1 MILGG
6 VMKKILFL
14 LLFASLSF
22 AQNLYINEFMA
33 LNNSTIKDNFDRY
46 EDWIEIY
53 NAGNLP
59 VDLTGFGLTDEK
71 TQPYKWVFTGDV
83 EIPPKGY
90 LLIWASNRDTIIG
103 DFIHTNFALNGSGE
117 FIGLSSPT
125 QIFIDSITFG
135 PQTADRS
142 FGRKPDG
149 SSNWMIFISPT
160 PGYSN
165 DSLSTLPLPSPTFS
179 YSSGIYS
186 SPFTLTLSHP
196 ISNAQIYYTL
206 DGSHPSTNSILYT
219 SPILIDSNRVVRA
232 IAYLPNRPQS
242 KIATRSYFISPAGNL
257 PILSIVTDPQNLY
270 SPDSG
275 IYIHY
280 DSTGDNWERFSTV
293 EFFERNGV
301 DKFSIDCGL
310 RIHGGFTR
318 AKAKKSFRAN
328 FRRIYG
334 NSVLNY
340 KLFKDFNADVFDEVV
355 FKAGSNDMSRLSPR
369 WTLIRDQLIS
379 NLWMRYK
386 GLISH
391 GFYAIVYLNGSPFGI
406 YNIREHIDS
415 IYLKQHL
422 GIKYPELRENWTQ
435 KLGSSANWDSI
446 WSFIYNQPQ
455 LDSVQFKF
463 VEDRVDIKNYI
474 DYFAFQIYCGNF
486 DWPHNNLLFGRDAL
500 GGKWNWIMWDVD
512 QTFAVYDFGPYNTIE
527 WALRD
532 TVRTDLLYYDYP
544 DLVEATRFPRRL
556 FSNTKFRESFISR
569 FTDLLNTAFQ
579 PQNVLPIY
587 DSLKNH
593 LNSDI
598 TFEIQKW
605 GSSYQ
610 TWLKN
615 LDTLRMFIETRVDSL
630 RLYTIR
636 KFGFTGLNNVMVNL
650 NPSNGKLYINDLE
663 INSTNFS
670 GKYFTGMKI
679 TVSAEPAIGFKFSH
693 WSDTTLPKSKSF
705 TTTVNRDFVF
715 EPIFVPDTSPV
726 NIAANNVIINEYW
739 LNDNG
744 TRYASIGHRPIYGD
758 WVELLVTKDG
768 GVDLR
773 NWRLTN
779 NSTKTKRDT
788 TDLNEGSIFF
798 KNLPQLSSV
807 PKGTYILLVLKKHP
821 SNDYYFS
828 SDDLDYSDS
837 TMIFYIGNG
846 NLDGSF
852 DPGFGVRTSNDR
864 LVLLHP
870 NKMIDYSDDIGVDF
884 ISEGS
889 DVTPSSFGVSN
900 DGVNFIN
907 PFVGIGDDDGA
918 IFAYSALNNF
928 NNDNGIDENPGDDK
942 PGSGGWIVD
951 PSKEFTGDDP
961 ANPNQRNILTPGK
974 KNYSGTTD
982 VVDIQ
987 IPEKFIL
994 YNNYPN
1000 PFNSQ
1005 TKIKFALP
1013 VTEKVEIKVYNI
1025 LGQEIATLLNDI
1037 KQPAYYEIIF
1047 DASKYN
1053 LASGVYIV
1061 NLRSGKFNQSIKML
1075 YLK

>member
-1 MILGG
+1 
-6 VMKKILFL
+6 MKKVILLFL
-14 LLFASLSF
+14 ALTTMSYS
-22 AQNLYINEFMA
+22 QNLFINEFMA

-59 VDLTGFGLTDEK
+59 VDLNGFGLTDDK
-71 TQPYKWVFTGDV
+71 AQPYKWVFNGNV
-83 EIPPKGY
+83 EIPAKGY

-103 DFIHTNFALNGSGE
+103 DFIHTNFALSGSGE

-149 SSNWMIFISPT
+149 STNWMIFVSPT
-160 PGYSN
+160 PGISN
-165 DSLSTLPLPSPTFS
+165 DSLSVLPLSTPTFS
-179 YSSGIYS
+179 HSSGIYS

-196 ISNAQIYYTL
+196 VTNAQIFYTI
-206 DGSHPSTNSILYT
+206 DGSHPTTSSNLYT
-219 SPILIDSNRVVRA
+219 SPILIDSNRVIRA
-232 IAYLPNRPQS
+232 IAYLPGRPQS
-242 KIATRSYFISPAGNL
+242 KIATRSFFISPAGNL
-257 PILSIVTDPQNLY
+257 PILSLVTDPQNLFN
-270 SPDSG
+270 PDSG

-280 DSTGDNWERFSTV
+280 DSTGDDWERYSTL
-293 EFFERNGV
+293 EFFERDGV
-301 DKFSIDCGL
+301 NKFSIDCGL

-318 AKAKKSFRAN
+318 AKEKKSFRVN
-328 FRRIYG
+328 FRKIYG

-340 KLFKDFNADVFDEVV
+340 KLFKDLNADIFDEVV
-355 FKAGSNDMSRLSPR
+355 IKAGSNDMVRLSSR

-386 GLISH
+386 GLVSS
-391 GFYAIVYLNGSPFGI
+391 GFYARVYLNGQPFGI

-415 IYLKQHL
+415 LYLKHHL
-422 GIKYPELRENWTQ
+422 GIRYPELRENWTQ
-435 KLGSSANWDSI
+435 KLGSSAHWDSI
-446 WSFIYNQPQ
+446 WSFIYNKPQ
-455 LDSVQFKF
+455 LDSIQFKF

-474 DYFAFQIYCGNF
+474 DYFAFQVYAGNF
-486 DWPHNNLLFGRDAL
+486 DWPHNNLFFGRDAL
-500 GGKWNWIMWDVD
+500 GGKWNWIMWDAD
-512 QTFAVYDFGPYNTIE
+512 QTFAVYAFGPYNTLE

-532 TVRTDLLYYDYP
+532 TVRTDLLYYDFP
-544 DLVEATRFPRRL
+544 DLVEGTRFPRRL
-556 FSNTKFRESFISR
+556 FSNTKFKEKFISR

-579 PQNVLPIY
+579 PQNVLPIV

-593 LNSDI
+593 LINDI
-598 TFEIQKW
+598 SFEIQKW
-605 GSSYQ
+605 GNSYT
-610 TWLKN
+610 TWSRN
-615 LDTLRMFIETRVDSL
+615 IDSLRTFIQYRVDSL
-630 RLYTIR
+630 RQYTIQ
-636 KFGFTGLNNVMVNL
+636 KFGFGGLNNISVNID
-650 NPSNGKLYINDLE
+650 PTKGKLFINELE
-663 INSTNFS
+663 INSSSFT
-670 GKYFTGMKI
+670 GKYFSGMKI
-679 TVSAEPAIGFKFSH
+679 FVSAEPAIGFRFSH
-693 WSDTTLPKSKSF
+693 WSDSTLPQTKSF
-705 TTTVNRDFVF
+705 TTTVDRDFVF
-715 EPIFVPDTSPV
+715 EPVFVPDISPV
-726 NIAANNVIINEYW
+726 NIAANDVIINEYW

-744 TRYASIGHRPIYGD
+744 TRYPSLNYRPIYGD
-758 WVELLVTKDG
+758 WIELLVTKDN

-779 NSTKTKRDT
+779 NSTKTKLDSL
-788 TDLNEGSIFF
+788 DLNEGSIFF
-798 KNLPQLSSV
+798 KNIPQLSSV
-807 PKGTYILLVLKKHP
+807 PKGTHILLITKKHP

-828 SDDLDYSDS
+828 TDDLDYSDS

-870 NKMIDYSDDIGVDF
+870 NKLLSYTDDIGVDF

-889 DVTPSSFGVSN
+889 DVTPQSFGVSN

-918 IFAYSALNNF
+918 IFAFSALNNF
-928 NNDNGIDENPGDDK
+928 NNDNGIDETPGDDK

-961 ANPNQRNILTPGK
+961 INPGQRNILTPGK

-982 VVDIQ
+982 VVDLT
-987 IPEKFIL
+987 IPDKYIL
-994 YNNYPN
+994 YQNYPN

-1005 TKIKFALP
+1005 TKLKFALP
-1013 VTEKVEIKVYNI
+1013 KREKVSIKVYDI
-1025 LGQEIATLLNDI
+1025 LGRQISELINDE
-1037 KQPAYYEIIF
+1037 KMAGFYELTF

-1053 LASGVYIV
+1053 LASGVYFV
-1061 NLRSGKFNQSIKML
+1061 RFETKDFSQAIKL
-1075 YLK
+1075 VYIK